1 LYENLSN
8 SAPGKIT
15 LLGIFHTALSLSV
28 VQVINHK
35 VLGEWKK

>member
-1 LYENLSN
+1 LYENLNN
-8 SAPGKIT
+8 SVPGEIT
-15 LLGIFHTALSLSV
+15 LLGIFRTAISLNV